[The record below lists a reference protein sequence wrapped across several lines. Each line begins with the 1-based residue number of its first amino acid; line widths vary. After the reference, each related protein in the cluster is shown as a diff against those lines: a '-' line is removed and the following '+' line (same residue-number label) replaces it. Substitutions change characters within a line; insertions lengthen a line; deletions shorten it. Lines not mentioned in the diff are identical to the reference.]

1 MATEMLLDEVFL
13 KLYQAAAFLKNDG
26 WLVGFF
32 FFLSCLFL
40 LALMSE
46 SLYKTALL
54 NLTSK
59 LRFLVKKCGF
69 QCRVTSGTCDN
80 ALDCALPGLQRA

>member
-1 MATEMLLDEVFL
+1 MVTETLLDEVFL
-13 KLYQAAAFLKNDG
+13 KLFQAAAFLKNDG
-26 WLVGFF
+26 LLVFF

-40 LALMSE
+40 LAFMSE
-46 SLYKTALL
+46 SLYKMALL

-59 LRFLVKKCGF
+59 LRFLVKKCGL